1 MPGAF
6 DVTSPASYAARF
18 AAWDGGELAILAPRA
33 SPPGA
38 RLEGVFDGHAL
49 RLKVHRCRRRST
61 PDEPAEFLV
70 IGRPL
75 DLRRETREALDT
87 LAAAT
92 PGAAVVARW

>member
-1 MPGAF
+1 MAGAF

-18 AAWDGGELAILAPRA
+18 AAWDGGELAIVAPRA

-38 RLEGVFDGHAL
+38 RLEGTIDGQAL
-49 RLKVHRCRRRST
+49 RMKVHRCRRLASG
-61 PDEPAEFLV
+61 AEFLV

-75 DLRRETREALDT
+75 DLRRETRDALQI

-92 PGAAVVARW
+92 PEGAHIARW